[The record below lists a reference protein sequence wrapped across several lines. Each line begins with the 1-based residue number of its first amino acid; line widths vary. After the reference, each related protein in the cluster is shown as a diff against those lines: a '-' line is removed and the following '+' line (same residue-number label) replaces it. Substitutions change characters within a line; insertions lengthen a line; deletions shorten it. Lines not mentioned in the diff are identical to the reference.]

1 MPRPAGFWI
10 NRDAWDDITRLAGL
24 SIPTVAERG
33 DIKPSTLRTVVSGN
47 DRASLELA
55 HKIARAVDVRVES
68 LFPAI
73 SHCFEQNAPRKA
85 AA

>member
-1 MPRPAGFWI
+1 MPRPTGFWI
-10 NRDAWDDITRLAGL
+10 NREAWEDVTRLAGL

-33 DIKPSTLRTVVSGN
+33 DIKATTLRTVVSGN

-55 HKIARAVDVRVES
+55 HKIARAIDVRVET
-68 LFPAI
+68 LFPSI
-73 SHCFEQNAPRKA
+73 SHRFEQNNVRA